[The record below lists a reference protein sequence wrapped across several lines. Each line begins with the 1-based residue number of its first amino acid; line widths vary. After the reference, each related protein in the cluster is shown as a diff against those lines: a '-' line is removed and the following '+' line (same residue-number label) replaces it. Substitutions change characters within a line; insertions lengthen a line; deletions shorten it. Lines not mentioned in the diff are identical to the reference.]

1 MKKKLLL
8 LILAAVLTFSGCE
21 EDSKKDQ
28 TNTSATTVTTTVTT
42 TATTPVTTTVT
53 TAPVTTTTP
62 DVPDVTTTKPDDQ
75 DEPTAPVTT
84 APVVTD
90 PAPKTEEPSVTSP
103 KTEDV
108 PVTTPKTEDV
118 PVTTP
123 PTPQDP
129 PVVLDKG
136 SEKEL
141 SDLLKKYPIISA
153 PGEAFRSQTL
163 VQLIESATLSFNESR
178 RQSITASGYFATS
191 MPFLGEVSR
200 QQMELSYLTD
210 GTDYALSSKLTEKQ
224 KVTDD
229 RQVYIGGWLYNTSA
243 VTENGKITETD
254 NYKIAMTPKEFE
266 ETVLANT
273 KLSID
278 TVRDLAEL
286 FSTAE
291 NIKAGMMADGSF
303 AIVAKGYEFD
313 DLIREIDPDG
323 NMAQYIDADSFSNM
337 ESALVIDA
345 SGLLTE
351 LYVKLPLGIR
361 LEGIPMTMTI
371 ELTVTP
377 TVPTSVTITAPE
389 GGDGYVERTI
399 DEVYGDEDDF
409 VFDW

>member
-1 MKKKLLL
+1 MKKNLLL
-8 LILAAVLTFSGCE
+8 LILAAVLILSGCE
-21 EDSKKDQ
+21 EDPKKDQ
-28 TNTSATTVTTTVTT
+28 INTSATTVTTTVTT
-42 TATTPVTTTVT
+42 VTTPATTTVT

-62 DVPDVTTTKPDDQ
+62 VLPDVTTTKPGDQ
-75 DEPTAPVTT
+75 DEPTVPVTT
-84 APVVTD
+84 APAVTD
-90 PAPKTEEPSVTSP
+90 PAPKTEEP
-103 KTEDV
+103 
-108 PVTTPKTEDV
+108 PVTTPKTEDI
-118 PVTTP
+118 PITTPKTEDMPATTP
-123 PTPQDP
+123 PAPQEP
-129 PVVLDKG
+129 PIVLDKG

-163 VQLIESATLSFNESR
+163 VQLIESATRSFSESD

-191 MPFLGEVSR
+191 MPFLGEISR

-229 RQVYIGGWLYNTSA
+229 RQVYIGGWLYNTST

-254 NYKIAMTPKEFE
+254 NYKIAMTQKEFE

-273 KLSID
+273 QLSMD

-291 NIKAGMMADGSF
+291 NIKAGMRADGSF
-303 AIVAKGYEFD
+303 VVVAKGYEFD

-323 NMAQYIDADSFSNM
+323 NMAQYIDTDSFSKM
-337 ESALVIDA
+337 ETALVIDA
-345 SGLLTE
+345 TGVLTE
-351 LYVKLPLGIR
+351 LYVRLPLGIR

-377 TVPTSVTITAPE
+377 TVPSSVTITVPE
-389 GGDGYVERTI
+389 GGDSYVELTI